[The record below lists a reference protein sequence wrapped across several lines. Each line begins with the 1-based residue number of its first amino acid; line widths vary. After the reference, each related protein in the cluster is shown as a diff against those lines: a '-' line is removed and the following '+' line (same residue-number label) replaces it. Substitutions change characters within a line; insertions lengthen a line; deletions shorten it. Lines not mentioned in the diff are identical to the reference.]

1 MKRLTDRYVLITGA
15 ARGIGF
21 AIAEACLDAGAGVIL
36 VDLAEDELKH
46 AADRL
51 KGKGTIILH
60 ACDVSNDEQV
70 KALAKT
76 IKESPGTLDAVV
88 NNAGI
93 TRDNIFMRMTAE
105 QWQQV
110 IDVNLTGS
118 FLMARHLVGLIRK
131 SPAGRIVNLSS
142 VAARGNAGQANY
154 AASKSGVIGLTKTLA
169 LELARYKVTVNAIA
183 PGFIETE
190 MTRAIS
196 EKAKDEWMRKI
207 PAGRPGQP
215 SDVADAV
222 VFLLSDD
229 AAYITG
235 TVIGVDGGLGI

>member
-1 MKRLTDRYVLITGA
+1 MKQLTDRKVLITGS

-21 AIAEACLDAGAGVIL
+21 AIAEACLEAGAEVFL
-36 VDLAEDELKH
+36 VDLFREDLET
-46 AADRL
+46 AAARL
-51 KGKGTIILH
+51 EGKGSIH
-60 ACDVSNDEQV
+60 FRACDVSDEGQV
-70 KALAKT
+70 KELAQT
-76 IKESPGTLDAVV
+76 VKERLGSLDALV

-93 TRDNIFMRMTAE
+93 TRDNLFMRMTSE
-105 QWQQV
+105 QWQAV
-110 IDVNLTGS
+110 INVNLTGS

-131 SPAGRIVNLSS
+131 SSTGRIVNLSS

-169 LELARYKVTVNAIA
+169 IELARYNVTVNAIA
-183 PGFIETE
+183 PGFIATE
-190 MTRAIS
+190 MTHAIT
-196 EKAKDEWMRKI
+196 EKARDEWLSKI
-207 PAGRPGQP
+207 PAGRAGQP

-222 VFLLSDD
+222 VFLLSDA

>member
-1 MKRLTDRYVLITGA
+1 MKQLNNRNVVITGG

-21 AIAEACLDAGAGVIL
+21 AVAEACLRAGAGVVL
-36 VDLAEDELKH
+36 VDLKAEDLTI

-51 KGKGTIILH
+51 QGGDAVHCH
-60 ACDVSNDEQV
+60 ACNVADEEQV
-70 KALAKT
+70 KALAQALKAT
-76 IKESPGTLDAVV
+76 PGSLDALV

-93 TRDNIFMRMTAE
+93 TRDNLFMRMTTD
-105 QWQQV
+105 QWQSV

-131 SPAGRIVNLSS
+131 SEWGRIVNLSS

-154 AASKSGVIGLTKTLA
+154 AASKAGVIGLTKTLA
-169 LELARYKVTVNAIA
+169 LELARYQVTVNAVA

-190 MTRAIS
+190 MTQAIP
-196 EKAKDEWMRKI
+196 EAARDEWLRKI
-207 PAGRPGQP
+207 PAARPGKP